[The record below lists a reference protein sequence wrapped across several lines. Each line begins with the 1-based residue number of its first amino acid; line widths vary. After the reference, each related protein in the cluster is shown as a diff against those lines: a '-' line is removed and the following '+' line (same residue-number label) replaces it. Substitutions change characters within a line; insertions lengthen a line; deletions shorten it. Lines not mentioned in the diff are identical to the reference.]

1 MKKLH
6 AESGADMINKDGLI
20 MHPKINHLIQLQEL
34 SLIRAEQ
41 KAHRHGHR
49 LDELD
54 ASVADLTAQLT
65 PDIQSLVV
73 RMQKR
78 DSIIIVPMVNG
89 ICTACGMRLPTSHV
103 QQVKVSD
110 QLQVCPVCT
119 RLLYFQEGLP
129 LNLGKAPRR
138 SEPRKLGIAKFSAS
152 TLMIPRLT
160 ATTRDDAVRALALKM
175 QEAGFVDDAGKL
187 VEASLRREAIVSTAL
202 DHGLA
207 FPHVRGVE
215 GGGLTFG
222 LGISSKGIKFDD
234 QEKSL
239 TKIVFFIVI
248 PTAASAF
255 YLKLLAGLAATFSEA
270 EARKALMTED
280 SPEKLWKALV
290 KLTKKTIP

>member
-1 MKKLH
+1 
-6 AESGADMINKDGLI
+6 

-54 ASVADLTAQLT
+54 ASIADLASQLS
-65 PDIQSLVV
+65 PDIQALVT

-78 DSIIIVPMVNG
+78 DSIIIVPMTNG

-110 QLQVCPVCT
+110 QLQVCPICT

-129 LNLGKAPRR
+129 RHVGKAPRR
-138 SEPRKLGIAKFSAS
+138 SEPRKVGVARFSS
-152 TLMIPRLT
+152 PSLMIPRLK
-160 ATTRDDAVRALALKM
+160 ATTRDEAIRELATKM
-175 QEAGFVDDAGKL
+175 QAEGFVDDGEKL
-187 VEASLRREAIVSTAL
+187 VEAALKREAIVSTAL

-215 GGGLTFG
+215 GGGLSLA
-222 LGISSKGIKFDD
+222 LGVSGKGIKFDGQD
-234 QEKSL
+234 KNT
-239 TKIVFFIVI
+239 TKIIFFLVI

-255 YLKLLAGLAATFSEA
+255 YLKLLAGLAETFSDA
-270 EARKALMTED
+270 DARKAIQAEE

-290 KLTKKTIP
+290 KLTKKTVV

>member
-1 MKKLH
+1 
-6 AESGADMINKDGLI
+6 
-20 MHPKINHLIQLQEL
+20 MHPKINLLIQLQEL

-49 LDELD
+49 LEELD
-54 ASVADLTAQLT
+54 ASVADLTSQLS
-65 PDIQSLVV
+65 PDVQSLVT

-78 DSIIIVPMVNG
+78 DSIIIVPMTNG

-129 LNLGKAPRR
+129 RNVGKAPRR
-138 SEPRKLGIAKFSAS
+138 SEPRKVGIARFSAP
-152 TLMIPRLT
+152 TLMIPRLV
-160 ATTRDDAVRALALKM
+160 ATSREDAIRELATRM
-175 QEAGFVDDAGKL
+175 QEAGFVDDSGKL
-187 VEASLRREAIVSTAL
+187 VESALRREAIVSTAL

-215 GGGLTFG
+215 GGGLTLG
-222 LGISSKGIKFDD
+222 LGVSAKGIKFDGHD
-234 QEKSL
+234 KGL
-239 TKIVFFIVI
+239 TKIIIFIVI

-255 YLKLLAGLAATFSEA
+255 YLKLLAGLAETFSDA
-270 EARKALMTED
+270 DARKALMAEET
-280 SPEKLWKALV
+280 PEKLWKALI
-290 KLTKKTIP
+290 KLTKKTIT